1 LERPQRRESAV
12 LQATSASSSID
23 LEKHCLRLLLRQPD
37 MVYKM
42 DRSLQ
47 EAHLG
52 RFSIQDFEQAD
63 DQTLARLIL
72 SSLEQEKMD
81 TLEFI
86 QSELP
91 EDLAE
96 LAGELNQPLS
106 EGEPGPERRV
116 EDLIRTLLRLR
127 LLRVNE
133 SINQLRYLQE
143 DAQQQG
149 EMRLNP
155 YQEIIL
161 QYTQTRARLDQ
172 ALARPVQAV

>member
-1 LERPQRRESAV
+1 
-12 LQATSASSSID
+12 
-23 LEKHCLRLLLRQPD
+23 

>member
-1 LERPQRRESAV
+1 
-12 LQATSASSSID
+12 
-23 LEKHCLRLLLRQPD
+23 
-37 MVYKM
+37 
-42 DRSLQ
+42 
-47 EAHLG
+47 
-52 RFSIQDFEQAD
+52 
-63 DQTLARLIL
+63 
-72 SSLEQEKMD
+72 LEQEKMD
-81 TLEFI
+81 PLEFI

-96 LAGELNQPLS
+96 LAGELNQPLP